1 MRESLGQVDQ
11 MRQHF
16 VQNVSHEIK
25 TPLTHIHH
33 LLSELQQTS
42 DKTLRQQYI
51 NDIYTIT
58 TQLSG
63 LTTELLLLSELDN
76 HQHLLSDH
84 KIQVDQLIRISF
96 DNHNLLLMKLLIIL
110 AY

>member
-51 NDIYTIT
+51 NDILYYYNAA
-58 TQLSG
+58 SG

-76 HQHLLSDH
+76 HQHF
-84 KIQVDQLIRISF
+84 IIR
-96 DNHNLLLMKLLIIL
+96 
-110 AY
+110 

>member
-1 MRESLGQVDQ
+1 

-16 VQNVSHEIK
+16 VQNICVNQNTINTYSSFI
-25 TPLTHIHH
+25 
-33 LLSELQQTS
+33 SELQQTS

-76 HQHLLSDH
+76 HQHLLFDD
-84 KIQVDQLIRISF
+84 KIQVEST
-96 DNHNLLLMKLLIIL
+96 H
-110 AY
+110 

>member
-1 MRESLGQVDQ
+1 MRESLRQVDQ

-42 DKTLRQQYI
+42 DKKHY
-51 NDIYTIT
+51 
-58 TQLSG
+58 
-63 LTTELLLLSELDN
+63 DN
-76 HQHLLSDH
+76 N
-84 KIQVDQLIRISF
+84 IQMIFIPLQR
-96 DNHNLLLMKLLIIL
+96 N
-110 AY
+110 